1 MIIISVA
8 LLFIVFSC
16 MAAQAAEAEAAITR
30 QALGISAS
38 ASAEGKNVIK
48 EDAGQVVEMYLERED
63 TDART

>member
-1 MIIISVA
+1 
-8 LLFIVFSC
+8 

-48 EDAGQVVEMYLERED
+48 EDDGQVVEMYLERED